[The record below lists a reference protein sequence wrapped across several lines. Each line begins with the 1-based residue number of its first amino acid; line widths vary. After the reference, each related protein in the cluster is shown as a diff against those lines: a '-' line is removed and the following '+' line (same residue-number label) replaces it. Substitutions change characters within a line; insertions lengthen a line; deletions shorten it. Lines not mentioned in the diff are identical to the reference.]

1 LFRFIQAG
9 VRVFTGQATAL
20 IVSHEAEDDIEAVK
34 HMNAES

>member
-1 LFRFIQAG
+1 
-9 VRVFTGQATAL
+9 GQATAL